1 MMNENLENE
10 LMNIIDSNKDKRICL
25 VGTTCTGKS
34 TLIKRLGV
42 GSDMD
47 ELLFPLLTEEE

>member
-1 MMNENLENE
+1 MNENLENE